1 MAAFAALVVAGGAWT
16 AMAQSGGRSD
26 RRDIHRDRQDLRRDR
41 LDIRSDG
48 RDLRSDRRDLHGDLR
63 EYRQDKRTSDSAE
76 ELAADRRGYLVTGA
90 RSLVI
95 GGICTAIVRTCGM
108 TGETC
113 AVITAILV
121 VTSPGHRA
129 QKEWRLV

>member
-1 MAAFAALVVAGGAWT
+1 VEVGAIDETFTGTAKIFVATGWISEVTVETYGVTAAIFMVTCV
-16 AMAQSGGRSD
+16 S
-26 RRDIHRDRQDLRRDR
+26 IV
-41 LDIRSDG
+41 
-48 RDLRSDRRDLHGDLR
+48 
-63 EYRQDKRTSDSAE
+63 RTSAPATRQRSLRQIAG
-76 ELAADRRGYLVTGA
+76 RYLVTGA

-95 GGICTAIVRTCGM
+95 GGICTAIAGTCGM

-121 VTSPGHRA
+121 VTSPDHKA